1 MYDVRMY
8 ADNTNRTDTSK
19 DPDELLSFLI
29 RDQGNLKQ
37 QFDYNRL
44 SLNVVKTKCLFTGT
58 RHKISLLTSDS
69 TDVCLEQKEIGIQ
82 LVETFS

>member
-8 ADNTNRTDTSK
+8 ADDTNLTDASK

-29 RDQGNLKQ
+29 RDEGNLKQ
-37 QFDYNRL
+37 WFDYNRL
-44 SLNVVKTKCLFTGT
+44 SLNVVETKCLFTET

-69 TDVCLEQKEIGIQ
+69 TDVCLE
-82 LVETFS
+82 